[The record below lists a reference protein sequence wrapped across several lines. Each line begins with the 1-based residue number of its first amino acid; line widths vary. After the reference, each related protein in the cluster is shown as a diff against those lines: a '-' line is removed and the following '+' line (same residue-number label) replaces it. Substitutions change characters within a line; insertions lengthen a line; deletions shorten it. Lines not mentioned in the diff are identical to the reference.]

1 MAKRYALLTVMA
13 SCILAGMLLNQL
25 FAVDPPKSNNWKA
38 LERAYAQAN
47 VELAQ
52 ARLAQ
57 AQSENKAAPNSVSD
71 TTLEELEGGV
81 QLTQD
86 RLTQLDSNGSTATFG
101 PPIIAASDEVKALED
116 DYNEAVKANEAS
128 PGAVPGPELA
138 RAKAEIA
145 VAKARL
151 ASLKALAQQPPE
163 VRIQW
168 QISQLQD
175 EVRAL
180 WARPLIED

>member
-1 MAKRYALLTVMA
+1 MTKRFTLLALMA
-13 SCILAGMLLNQL
+13 SCILVGTLLNQL
-25 FAVDPPKSNNWKA
+25 FAVDPPKSNTWKT

-57 AQSENKAAPNSVSD
+57 AESENKAAPNSVSD
-71 TTLEELEGGV
+71 TTIEELEAGV

-86 RLTQLDSNGSTATFG
+86 RVKQLDSNGNTATFG
-101 PPIIAASDEVKALED
+101 PQIIAASDEVQALED
-116 DYNEAVKANEAS
+116 DYNEAVKANSAS
-128 PGAVPGPELA
+128 PGAVPGPEIA

-151 ASLKALAQQPPE
+151 ASLKALAQQPLE
-163 VRIQW
+163 VRVQW